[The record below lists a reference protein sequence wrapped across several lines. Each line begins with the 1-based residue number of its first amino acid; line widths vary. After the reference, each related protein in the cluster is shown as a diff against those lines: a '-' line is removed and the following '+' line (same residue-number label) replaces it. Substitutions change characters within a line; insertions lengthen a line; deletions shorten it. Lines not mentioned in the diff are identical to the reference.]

1 MAVNASAVGLMA
13 NSLSATWQ
21 CRSQHIP
28 LIALRHVVRRRL
40 APKYQRQSLQIAC
53 TARPRRKDVQLATR
67 KVPCRSFALAAS
79 LSWIAQLANK
89 AKVQAQEDDP
99 TPFFEPLL
107 RSFVLGLGT
116 GALFEASH
124 VSWKVCASCCSV
136 HFVDGY
142 LCWSGRLLTSCSCN
156 FSTCGCDLTP
166 MIGAAV
172 HFPIE

>member
-1 MAVNASAVGLMA
+1 MAMNASTVGLMA
-13 NSLSATWQ
+13 NRPTATWQ
-21 CRSQHIP
+21 CRSQHRP

-40 APKYQRQSLQIAC
+40 APKYQRQNLQIAF

-79 LSWIAQLANK
+79 LSWIAQLADKTN
-89 AKVQAQEDDP
+89 VQAQEDDP

-124 VSWKVCASCCSV
+124 VSWKVWPSCCSV
-136 HFVDGY
+136 HFVYIFAGRDACWRALFSIFDG
-142 LCWSGRLLTSCSCN
+142 
-156 FSTCGCDLTP
+156 DLTP
-166 MIGAAV
+166 LIVAAV
-172 HFPIE
+172 HFPVE